1 MKKILF
7 FLIISTIIISCIK
20 TKAKTYEF
28 YEAETIPN
36 IYMTKIDRSTNTW
49 YYQKAR
55 FFREVGTDEFAYCI
69 ETFNTFV
76 EGSIYNEGNP
86 TNISQNQLD
95 KITKIAHYGYGY
107 PGHSDKTWY
116 AVTQVMIW
124 KELVNNDDV
133 FFTDKLNG
141 NRINTYD
148 GMIDEINNLITS
160 NEVLPSFN
168 NKTINIVK
176 NHDIEIEDTN
186 RVLNNYK
193 PSTGSINN
201 NKLILKGLKENTTIT
216 LTRND
221 NHYNKPVL
229 FFTSLS
235 SQNLVQTG
243 NINIRNAKVT
253 INIQP
258 TSIKIIKIDEDT
270 MSTKPSGEGE
280 LKGSIFGIY
289 NLNNNLI
296 EKITINENGEGIINN
311 IDYGKYYIKEETSGI
326 GYKINNTKTNFEITE
341 KQTDIKLKLSNQIIK
356 KKVIINKT
364 YGNKN
369 YQKPEAN
376 IEFNI
381 YDKNNKIIKTIKTN
395 ELGKAEIILPYG
407 EYTIKQLTSTEGYEF
422 TNPMKIKVIDEK
434 EETINLKDY
443 QIEVPNASTKISF
456 IELLLSLLL

>member
-36 IYMTKIDRSTNTW
+36 IYITKIDRSTNTW

-243 NINIRNAKVT
+243 NINIKNAKVT

-296 EKITINENGEGIINN
+296 EKITIDENGEGIINN

-443 QIEVPNASTKISF
+443 QIEVPNTSTKISF

>member
-243 NINIRNAKVT
+243 NINIKNAKVT

-296 EKITINENGEGIINN
+296 EKITIDENGEGIINN

-443 QIEVPNASTKISF
+443 QIEVPNTSTKISF

>member
-443 QIEVPNASTKISF
+443 QIEVPNTSTKISF